1 VKIQLGHRIVASRK
15 IHYATNEDF
24 CRLLTND
31 VKRLYLLSYLLTA
44 NHEKAE
50 QCFAAGLEH
59 CVDGLSV
66 FQEWA
71 DAWARRVI
79 IRDAVWLVQPRPSE
93 PALRI
98 CALYTADENRPSG
111 ISCDAQFANVLALED
126 FERFVFVLSVLEGY
140 PDHSCAILLGT
151 SRQELRATRVR
162 ALDHMAGFCME
173 GSPSLVTAEG
183 VTVHKSSTVE
193 QCPVQQRS
201 AVPWM
206 R

>member
-1 VKIQLGHRIVASRK
+1 MKIQSWHRIGASGT

-24 CRLLTND
+24 CRLFTND

-50 QCFAAGLEH
+50 QCFSAGLED
-59 CVDGLSV
+59 CLDGLSV

-79 IRDAVWLVQPRPSE
+79 IRNAVWLMQPRPRE
-93 PALRI
+93 LALRTR
-98 CALYTADENRPSG
+98 ALYTSDKDRLSG
-111 ISCDAQFANVLALED
+111 TLCAAQFANVLGLEN

-151 SRQELRATRVR
+151 SRQELRSTRVR
-162 ALDHMAGFCME
+162 ALNHMAGFCTE
-173 GSPSLVTAEG
+173 GLPSLVTAEG
-183 VTVHKSSTVE
+183 VTANKSSTN
-193 QCPVQQRS
+193 
-201 AVPWM
+201 
-206 R
+206 